1 MKLQTET
8 GIQLSVWN
16 PMNFKQRYL
25 SNFGLDSKFG
35 RKKSCI
41 GRQGIQH
48 LFRKF
53 GQNSK
58 YFGIY
63 RVLNAGANS
72 EIWNSVY
79 VFEFWSNFNRT
90 RRSIFELY
98 LKLCEHQTRR
108 ESFGLQLS
116 CRKCKP
122 IRSILG
128 SIGFWMSG
136 FKTESEIQFRVLSLA

>member
-8 GIQLSVWN
+8 GIQLGVWN
-16 PMNFKQRYL
+16 QTNFKQRYL
-25 SNFGLDSKFG
+25 SNFELDSKFG
-35 RKKSCI
+35 RKKRCR
-41 GRQGIQH
+41 GRQGLKH

-72 EIWNSVY
+72 EIRNSVY
-79 VFEFWSNFNRT
+79 VFGFWSNFNWT
-90 RRSIFELY
+90 RHSIFELH
-98 LKLCEHQTRR
+98 LKFCEHQTFRGI
-108 ESFGLQLS
+108 FWIQLS
-116 CRKCKP
+116 CIKCKP

-128 SIGFWMSG
+128 FIRLRTSRLKSKIALMFQTS
-136 FKTESEIQFRVLSLA
+136 V